1 MRFLIVTG
9 LSGAGKSQTLRY
21 LEDMGYFCIDNLP
34 PKLIPKF
41 AELCYQSEGKIERVA
56 IVVDIRGGEFFEDL
70 FECLGDLEEN
80 GYRYEILFLEAST
93 EMLIKR
99 YKETRRKHPLAKEG
113 RVIGA
118 INQERELLAG
128 VRLRANNIIDTT
140 NLQPKQLKKELV
152 KLFLDDNNQQGL
164 LISVMSFGF
173 KYGIPLDTDL
183 VFDVRFLPNPFY
195 IDKLRHSTGREPEV
209 KEYVLMSKEAKE
221 FLNKLED
228 MLDFL
233 IPLYLKEGKSQLVI
247 SIGCTGGKHRS
258 VTIAQF
264 LYEKLLEKGHKVMV
278 DHRDVDH
285 DRPR

>member
-9 LSGAGKSQTLRY
+9 LSGAGKTQALRY

-41 AELCYQSEGKIERVA
+41 VELCYQSEGKIERVA
-56 IVVDIRGGEFFEDL
+56 IVVDIRGGEFFDDL
-70 FECLGDLEEN
+70 FGCLRDLEDK
-80 GYRYEILFLEAST
+80 GYRYEILFLEATT
-93 EMLIKR
+93 ETLIKR
-99 YKETRRKHPLAKEG
+99 YKETRRKHPLAGAG
-113 RVIGA
+113 RVVDA
-118 INQERELLAG
+118 INKERELLAG
-128 VRLRANNIIDTT
+128 VKLRANSIIDTT

-152 KLFLDDNNQQGL
+152 KLFLDDRNHHGL
-164 LISVMSFGF
+164 FISIMSFGF

-183 VFDVRFLPNPFY
+183 VFDVRFLPNPFW
-195 IDKLRHSTGREPEV
+195 IDRFRHYTGRQPEV
-209 KEYVLMSKEAKE
+209 REYVLKSKEAKE
-221 FLNKLED
+221 FLSKLED

-258 VTIAQF
+258 VTIANF
-264 LYEKLLEKGHKVMV
+264 LYERLLDKNYKVMV

-285 DRPR
+285 DPPR